1 LSEDEKLQGVFKQ
14 IGVNAELLQLHES
27 KPGDFK
33 LIQLGQYDN
42 ASNEDEFDGN
52 IEDMVK

>member
-1 LSEDEKLQGVFKQ
+1 MSEDEKLQGVFKQ
-14 IGVNAELLQLHES
+14 IGMDSELLQLHQS
-27 KPGDFK
+27 KPRDFK

-42 ASNEDEFDGN
+42 ASNEAEFDGD